1 MKILK
6 MTLVLILTMASHAWP
21 QSGKP
26 KTIEQLAIYTGS
38 DREQILLDGAKAEG
52 KVVWYTSL
60 SGGSYEAIVD
70 AFRKKYPDIE
80 LEVYRAGSTELSQK
94 ILGEA
99 QANRN
104 IADAIESTPPIL
116 MLLREKGLIKAY
128 TTPVFKKY
136 PEEAKAKANGDQ
148 VFWVTNREA
157 FIGFAYNTKLI
168 PPNAVPKSFNDLLR
182 PELKGKMAF
191 SIESTGDRV
200 IGTMLKFK
208 GKEYVDKFKAQGL
221 KLFKLSGS
229 ALRDVIIS
237 GEMASSPAIFQDHAL
252 VKIEQGA
259 PLAWVPM
266 DVVPT
271 NAGGTSLFSKAPH
284 PHAALLLIDFIIG
297 PEGQDIFEKFKYG
310 VAWKEYP
317 FKRYYPEREMSSGQ
331 YQRAL
336 RDWHKIV
343 RSLGRQQ

>member
-1 MKILK
+1 MKALNLILV
-6 MTLVLILTMASHAWP
+6 MILTMVSYSWA

-26 KTIEQLAIYTGS
+26 KTIEQLAAYAEP
-38 DREQILLDGAKAEG
+38 DREQILLEGAKAEG

-60 SGGSYEAIVD
+60 SGGSYETIVSS
-70 AFRKKYPDIE
+70 FRKKYPDVE
-80 LEVYRAGSTELSQK
+80 LEVYRAGSTDLSQK

-99 QANRN
+99 QANRH

-116 MLLREKGLIKAY
+116 MLLREKGLIKSY
-128 TTPVFKKY
+128 TTPILKKY
-136 PEEAKAKANGDQ
+136 PEDARVKADGDQ
-148 VFWVTNREA
+148 VFWVTDREA
-157 FIGFAYNTKLI
+157 FIGFGYNTKLI
-168 PPNAVPKSFNDLLR
+168 PANAVPKNFDDLLK

-208 GKEYVDKFKAQGL
+208 GKEYVDKFRAQGL
-221 KLFKLSGS
+221 KLFKLSGA
-229 ALRDVIIS
+229 ALRDIIIS

-259 PLAWVPM
+259 PLGWVPM
-266 DVVPT
+266 EVVPT
-271 NAGGTSLFSKAPH
+271 NAGGAALFAKAPH

-297 PEGQDIFEKFKYG
+297 SEGQEILEKFKYG
-310 VAWKEYP
+310 VAWKDYP
-317 FKRYYPEREMSSGQ
+317 FKRYYPERELSSAQ

-336 RDWHKIV
+336 NDWHKIV
-343 RSLGRQQ
+343 RSLGRQ

>member
-1 MKILK
+1 MKILN
-6 MTLVLILTMASHAWP
+6 LIMVMILSMVSDSWA

-26 KTIEQLAIYTGS
+26 KTIEQLAAYTGP
-38 DREQILLDGAKAEG
+38 DREQILLEGAKAEG

-60 SGGSYEAIVD
+60 SGGSYETIVSS
-70 AFRKKYPDIE
+70 FRKKYPDVE
-80 LEVYRAGSTELSQK
+80 LEVYRAGSTDLSQK

-99 QANRN
+99 QANRS

-116 MLLREKGLIKAY
+116 TLLREKGLIKPY
-128 TTPVFKKY
+128 TTPMLKKY
-136 PEEAKAKANGDQ
+136 PEDARIKANGDQ
-148 VFWVTNREA
+148 VFWVTAREA
-157 FIGFAYNTKLI
+157 FIGFGYNTKLI
-168 PPNAVPKSFNDLLR
+168 PPNAVPKNFDDLLR

-200 IGTMLKFK
+200 VGTMLKFK
-208 GKEYVDKFKAQGL
+208 GKEYVNKFKAQGL

-229 ALRDVIIS
+229 ALRDLVIS

-259 PLAWVPM
+259 PLGWVPM
-266 DVVPT
+266 EVVPT
-271 NAGGTSLFSKAPH
+271 NAGGAALFTKAPH

-310 VAWKEYP
+310 VAWKDYP
-317 FKRYYPEREMSSGQ
+317 FKRYYPEREMSSTQ

-336 RDWHKIV
+336 NDWHKIV
-343 RSLGRQQ
+343 RSLGRQ